1 MAREIEIDTN
11 KAPWTPTQWPGISRK
26 ALRRDEQT
34 GARAGLLKFEPN
46 SHLPQH
52 MHPAGEEVFV
62 FEGRVR
68 FEDSWY
74 EAGYYLYSPP
84 GSMDTCTRTPAESC
98 SSPSQSLTLICEQAE
113 A

>member
-11 KAPWTPTQWPGISRK
+11 KASWTPTQWPGIARK
-26 ALRRDEQT
+26 VLRRDEQT
-34 GARAGLLKFEPN
+34 GARAGLLKFEPDTR
-46 SHLPQH
+46 LPRH

-62 FEGRVR
+62 LEGRVR

-84 GSMDTCTRTPAESC
+84 GSMDDVYSDTGGV
-98 SSPSQSLTLICEQAE
+98 LFVTLPKPHVDM
-113 A
+113 

>member
-1 MAREIEIDTN
+1 MAREIEIDSN

-46 SHLPQH
+46 SHLPRH

-62 FEGRVR
+62 LEGRVR

-84 GSMDTCTRTPAESC
+84 GSMDDVYSDTGGV
-98 SSPSQSLTLICEQAE
+98 LFVTLPKPHVDM
-113 A
+113 